1 MAELYAEQERYY
13 SFRARDLDEKVF
25 DAQQKNDA
33 AKANQLKAQQTDFEK
48 REKQWLLEAVKKYI
62 EVANGPKYQSYSKM
76 DQVLFYLAYL
86 LTQATLIV
94 AALMQ
99 RYDLRLDPARPVQIE
114 TSMTLRPKGGLWMT
128 LHSAPSR
135 TTSVERSRAPETA
148 GIAESLN
155 RYVSHSVEAGGG

>member
-1 MAELYAEQERYY
+1 MPIADDEIDGCQIPAGSLVILAACVTHRDPVSWENPDAFDPDRFSPERSAQRHRMAYY
-13 SFRARDLDEKVF
+13 PFSGGQRVCIGSHFSMME
-25 DAQQKNDA
+25 
-33 AKANQLKAQQTDFEK
+33 
-48 REKQWLLEAVKKYI
+48 
-62 EVANGPKYQSYSKM
+62 
-76 DQVLFYLAYL
+76 
-86 LTQATLIV
+86 ATLIV